1 MSHDPQ
7 EGLRVPHRVVVVG
20 HGMVGA
26 RLADELS
33 RRDVDGA
40 LDVTVLGAEP
50 YEPYNR
56 VLLSDVVAGRTDVA
70 AIGMPTV
77 DDGRTRVLRG
87 TAAVAVDRDARVVLG
102 DDGARH
108 PYDHL
113 VLATGATARLP
124 AVPGLGT
131 DPTALPAGVHA
142 LRTLDDA
149 REVVAATVN
158 APRAVVVGGGVLG
171 VEVALGLAGRG
182 LPTTLVHGADA
193 PMDRQ
198 LGGEAGR
205 VLRAALQAE
214 GVTVRTGVRPDE
226 VLVVGGRA
234 VGVRLAGAVREP
246 GETLGAGLVVLACGT
261 TPETSLARRA
271 GLAVERGVV
280 VGPDLAS
287 VTDPQVFAVGDCAQ
301 PPEGSRGLVAEGW
314 DQARRLADALVALAA
329 RPRAAHRRPDRPR
342 EHLRLPGDGAGPSM
356 AVRLGTLLSSRAPG
370 GPASGVDARGTD
382 VVKVKAGPLSVVAMG
397 RCGSGRAPVP
407 GERTLRLADP
417 AAGRYVEAVVADG
430 VLVGA
435 TCVGDARVAAD
446 LTAAYTRRTPV
457 PADPAFLLLTPVAPA
472 AEPASSP
479 EHMPD
484 DATVCRCNGVT
495 KHDIAACVADG
506 ASTQDDVARATRATT
521 GCGSCTE
528 AVCGLVDWLTAAR
541 AEGARRPGAA
551 LGQEAG
557 AVHSSV

>member
-7 EGLRVPHRVVVVG
+7 QGLRVPHRVVVIG

-33 RRDVDGA
+33 RRDGDGA

-87 TAAVAVDRDARVVLG
+87 TAVTAVDRDARVVLTDEG
-102 DDGARH
+102 TRH

-113 VLATGATARLP
+113 VLATGAAARLP
-124 AVPGLGT
+124 DVPGLGT
-131 DPTALPAGVHA
+131 DATALPAGVHA

-158 APRAVVVGGGVLG
+158 TPRAVVVGGGVLG
-171 VEVALGLAGRG
+171 VELALGLAGRG
-182 LPTTLVHGADA
+182 LPTTLVHGAGA

-198 LGGEAGR
+198 LDDQAGA
-205 VLRAALQAE
+205 VLRASLEAA
-214 GVTVRTGVRPDE
+214 GVAVRTGVRPQE

-234 VGVRLAGAVREP
+234 VGVRLDGATTEP
-246 GETLGAGLVVLACGT
+246 GETLGAGMVVLACGT
-261 TPETSLARRA
+261 APETALARRS

-287 VTDPQVFAVGDCAQ
+287 VTDPRVFAVGDCAQ

-314 DQARRLADALVALAA
+314 DQARRLAEHLVALAA
-329 RPRAAHRRPDRPR
+329 RPRPAARGEGPR
-342 EHLRLPGDGAGPSM
+342 EHLRLPGDGSGPSM

-370 GPASGVDARGTD
+370 ARAGGVDARGTD

-397 RCGSGRAPVP
+397 RCGSGRVPQP
-407 GERTLRLADP
+407 GERAVRLGDP
-417 AAGRYVEAVVADG
+417 AAGRFVEAVVAGG

-457 PADPAFLLLTPVAPA
+457 PADPAFLLLTPVMPA

-506 ASTQDDVARATRATT
+506 ATTQDDVARATRATT
-521 GCGSCTE
+521 GCGSCSE
-528 AVCGLVDWLTAAR
+528 AVCGLVEWLGEAR
-541 AEGARRPGAA
+541 QARSETED
-551 LGQEAG
+551 QEAG
-557 AVHSSV
+557 EVHSSV